1 MSELAKLINSFH
13 TSFKTLS
20 LESPNEIFF
29 LDEEN
34 QLKLTIS
41 SNVSKVWLKIT
52 KSDNNKDF
60 FFKFC
65 KLAKNSKDKL
75 KLSSLSFWSGDQII
89 DFNPN
94 DLSQVDSL
102 SIESFNIDIENK
114 NELSNALLDCLEK
127 YNIVSSLLIDFS
139 KLEGAEKKVYVKK
152 YERSQTLRKRAIE
165 IHGLTCKVCG
175 FNFELNYGEI
185 GKDFIHIHHLEKISK
200 KGEGLVDPV
209 KDLIPVCPNCHAM
222 LHSNDPPITPEELKE
237 VLKHEI

>member
-102 SIESFNIDIENK
+102 SIESFNIDLENK

-127 YNIVSSLLIDFS
+127 YDIVSSLLIDFS

>member
-13 TSFKTLS
+13 ASFKTLS
-20 LESPNEIFF
+20 LESPNEILF

-52 KSDNNKDF
+52 KSDNNIDF
-60 FFKFC
+60 FFKCC

-127 YNIVSSLLIDFS
+127 YNIVSNLLKNFS
-139 KLEGAEKKVYVKK
+139 GLEGVDKRFFVKK
-152 YERSQTLRKRAIE
+152 YERSQILRRRAIE
-165 IHGLTCKVCG
+165 IHGLSCYVCG
-175 FNFELNYGEI
+175 FNFELIYGEI
-185 GKDFIHIHHLEKISK
+185 GKGFIHIHHLEKISS
-200 KGEGLVDPV
+200 KGEGLVDPIE
-209 KDLIPVCPNCHAM
+209 DLVPVCPNCHAM

-237 VLKHEI
+237 ILQNEI

>member
-102 SIESFNIDIENK
+102 SIESFNIDLENK